1 MPTSRICARP
11 LYPANSP
18 GPLGLPDFMQLKAE
32 CPRRPA
38 SEPALARS
46 DDVQREANTTGNG
59 QLIGSLD
66 TMGDFYSYVIW

>member
-1 MPTSRICARP
+1 
-11 LYPANSP
+11 
-18 GPLGLPDFMQLKAE
+18 MQLKAE